1 MTIGDMPR
9 PTSRETV
16 VLVHGLGAN
25 GLLVMSLM
33 ARRIARAGYGT
44 VIWSY
49 PSYRRTIEKHG
60 DQLRRR
66 LDELDADPQV
76 SRIHLVTH
84 SMGSIVA
91 RSALGQGRPPKL
103 GRWVMLAPPNLG
115 SPLAAFWGP
124 KLRWCAPVIDQLA
137 KRADSFVNCLPQPEG
152 IEIGVIAASKDLLV
166 GSGNT
171 FLPCQR
177 DHIVLPATHTLLVF
191 RRRSADEVV
200 QFLATGHFTPMAC
213 RD

>member
-1 MTIGDMPR
+1 
-9 PTSRETV
+9 
-16 VLVHGLGAN
+16 LGAN

-33 ARRIARAGYGT
+33 ARRIRRAGYGT

-49 PSYRRTIEKHG
+49 PSFRRTIEKHG
-60 DQLRRR
+60 HRLRQR
-66 LDELDADPQV
+66 LAELDAKPQV

-91 RSALGQGRPPKL
+91 RCALAQGRPAKL

-124 KLRWCAPVIDQLA
+124 KLRCCVPVVDQLA
-137 KRADSFVNCLPQPEG
+137 KRPDSFVSCLPQPEG
-152 IEIGVIAASKDLLV
+152 IEIGVIAASMDLLV

-171 FLPCQR
+171 FLPCQH
-177 DHIVLPATHTLLVF
+177 DHIVLAATHTLLVF

-200 QFLATGHFTPMAC
+200 QFLTTGHFSSTAC
-213 RD
+213 RK